1 MARRFR
7 RSAKIE
13 LTLLLPN
20 GGRLEP
26 VDIELI
32 ETIRDCRS
40 ISGAGRLLDIS
51 YRKTWRMVD
60 ALNRTFSSPVIETF
74 PGRREGGAEVTIF
87 GERLVA
93 LFRSMERNTSASTIA
108 ALNEIVAS
116 LDKSFEP
123 ETSSEAKTA

>member
-1 MARRFR
+1 MSRRNR
-7 RSAKIE
+7 RGTKIE

-26 VDIELI
+26 ADIALI
-32 ETIRDCRS
+32 EAIRDCRS

-60 ALNRTFSSPVIETF
+60 ALNRTFSATVVETF

-93 LFRSMERNTSASTIA
+93 LFRSMERATGAATAA
-108 ALNEIVAS
+108 ALGEIVAS
-116 LDKSFEP
+116 LDKAFVP
-123 ETSSEAKTA
+123 ESDSEARSA